1 MSTLSPTAGPD
12 VGRKRRWQSC
22 SQKRLIEARAKAEAT
37 VAELSEH
44 LEGGVGRDEA
54 IVMGCLINAWRLGGS
69 WVQGFEFRAACGW
82 RGMRDA
88 DVGKQLAE
96 VMVRLRRFLGST
108 KFGAAGGD
116 GGAWIEAGPNGWRL
130 RTGKRS
136 IAMRSEEYGKEE

>member
-22 SQKRLIEARAKAEAT
+22 SQKRA
-37 VAELSEH
+37 AELSEH
-44 LEGGVGRDEA
+44 LVGGVDRDCA
-54 IVMGCLINAWRLGGS
+54 VVMGCLINAWRVGGS

-88 DVGKQLAE
+88 DVGRQLAE

-136 IAMRSEEYGKEE
+136 YVREGAEYGKDE